1 MKLKHYII
9 FSTIYVGIVDYFFEF
24 EHNYM
29 IITFVI
35 IFFLMIY
42 GFHVTKKKTADNKW
56 NVGIALYKL
65 DYNSKKSDNKIKTYF
80 ILDWFLKNY
89 SLIHIQINYI

>member
-42 GFHVTKKKTADNKW
+42 DFHVTKKKTADNK
-56 NVGIALYKL
+56 
-65 DYNSKKSDNKIKTYF
+65 
-80 ILDWFLKNY
+80 
-89 SLIHIQINYI
+89 